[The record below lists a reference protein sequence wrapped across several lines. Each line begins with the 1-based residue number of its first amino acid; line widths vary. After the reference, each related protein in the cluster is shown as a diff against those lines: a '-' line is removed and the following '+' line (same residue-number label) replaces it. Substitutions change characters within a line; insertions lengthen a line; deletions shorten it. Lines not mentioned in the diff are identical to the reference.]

1 MLNKCGLVHH
11 GTYVLLGSSAIA
23 ASLQSLSRIRILI
36 FDVHITCSPFWRVET
51 AIKANAG
58 NGSPPHRHQST
69 CQSPVMVSTL
79 ALLCVE
85 FFQPRNK
92 RRKFAGGGTITVA
105 IPYILSSTGVVVWM
119 YPHVCTSWLVDPSR
133 GPYKRKKQYS
143 QGLG

>member
-1 MLNKCGLVHH
+1 MRSSAPNH
-11 GTYVLLGSSAIA
+11 GTYILLGYPFSRCPESAF
-23 ASLQSLSRIRILI
+23 LI
-36 FDVHITCSPFWRVET
+36 FDVHTCSPFWRVET

-58 NGSPPHRHQST
+58 NGSPPHRHQRT
-69 CQSPVMVSTL
+69 CRSPVMVSTL